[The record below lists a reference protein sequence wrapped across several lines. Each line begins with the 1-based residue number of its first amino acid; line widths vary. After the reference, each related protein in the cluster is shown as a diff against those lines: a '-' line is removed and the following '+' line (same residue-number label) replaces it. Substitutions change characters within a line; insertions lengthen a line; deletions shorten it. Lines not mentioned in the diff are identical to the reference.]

1 MEKQEAE
8 KAVDQ
13 AIKAMAEW
21 ITEKLETE
29 KVMPGEIQSMT
40 VALADTNSARATV
53 RVSARMKCLCAQR
66 KIWKLS
72 CKHLYSLLPV
82 VPALARL

>member
-13 AIKAMAEW
+13 TIKAMAEW

-29 KVMPGEIQSMT
+29 KVAPGEIQSMAS
-40 VALADTNSARATV
+40 ALAELISARA
-53 RVSARMKCLCAQR
+53 RQS
-66 KIWKLS
+66 
-72 CKHLYSLLPV
+72 
-82 VPALARL
+82 

>member
-1 MEKQEAE
+1 MGGGKVEKREAQ

-40 VALADTNSARATV
+40 VALAELVSARACQ
-53 RVSARMKCLCAQR
+53 S
-66 KIWKLS
+66 
-72 CKHLYSLLPV
+72 
-82 VPALARL
+82 

>member
-29 KVMPGEIQSMT
+29 KVMPEEIQGMT
-40 VALADTNSARATV
+40 VALAELVSARACQ
-53 RVSARMKCLCAQR
+53 S
-66 KIWKLS
+66 
-72 CKHLYSLLPV
+72 
-82 VPALARL
+82 

>member
-1 MEKQEAE
+1 MEKREAE

-29 KVMPGEIQSMT
+29 KVVPGEIQST
-40 VALADTNSARATV
+40 ASALAELISARA
-53 RVSARMKCLCAQR
+53 RQS
-66 KIWKLS
+66 
-72 CKHLYSLLPV
+72 
-82 VPALARL
+82 

>member
-1 MEKQEAE
+1 MGGEKVEKREAE

-29 KVMPGEIQSMT
+29 KVIPGEIQSMAS
-40 VALADTNSARATV
+40 ALAELVSARARWV
-53 RVSARMKCLCAQR
+53 
-66 KIWKLS
+66 
-72 CKHLYSLLPV
+72 
-82 VPALARL
+82 